1 MSGRVASTV
10 AAPSEVTDLLKD
22 GAMLILGPGNMQHAT
37 HAMRDGSGILI
48 VPRDHA
54 ADLQLP
60 SVEMK
65 WCLLMMRHRLPAA
78 ARDKDAARAWMAAI
92 FGSVS
97 IPGQP
102 EIICQHQEGSPFG
115 SIVVSWK
122 RPINSASCAAAAAEI
137 EAACL
142 RAGGKSD

>member
-1 MSGRVASTV
+1 MT
-10 AAPSEVTDLLKD
+10 APGEIVQLLKD

-37 HAMRDGSGILI
+37 HAMRDGKGILI
-48 VPRDHA
+48 VPRDRA

-65 WCLLMMRHRLPAA
+65 WCLLMMRHRLPDS
-78 ARDKDAARAWMAAI
+78 RKGEDAVRAWMAAT
-92 FGSVS
+92 FGKIR

-102 EIICQHQEGSPFG
+102 EIVCQHQEGSPFG
-115 SIVVSWK
+115 SVVVNWK
-122 RPINSASCAAAAAEI
+122 RPIDAADCAAAAAEI

-142 RAGGKSD
+142 RAGGQV

>member
-1 MSGRVASTV
+1 MSARVASTV
-10 AAPSEVTDLLKD
+10 AAPTEVANLLKD
-22 GAMLILGPGNMQHAT
+22 GAMLILGPGNMQHAS
-37 HAMRDGSGILI
+37 HAMRDGSEILI
-48 VPRDHA
+48 VPRDRA

-78 ARDKDAARAWMAAI
+78 TGERDAARAWMAAI
-92 FGSVS
+92 LESVS

-115 SIVVSWK
+115 SLVVSWK
-122 RPINSASCAAAAAEI
+122 RPIDSGKCAAAAAEI

-142 RAGGKSD
+142 RAGGQV